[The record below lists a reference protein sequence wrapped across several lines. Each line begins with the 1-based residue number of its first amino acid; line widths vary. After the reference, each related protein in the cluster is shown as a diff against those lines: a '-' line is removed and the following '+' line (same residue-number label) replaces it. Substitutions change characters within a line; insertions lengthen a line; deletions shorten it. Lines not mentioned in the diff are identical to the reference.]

1 MATVENAPL
10 NETAMNED
18 VVVTVE
24 KITPQELAAHGM
36 EVLEADSDA
45 VKEAVKK
52 HDAIE
57 EAKLASERPPPPP
70 PKTPQQEASS
80 GSSSTAST
88 ALPKQQQPP
97 PKKKAAKNA
106 WPPADWQDTFK
117 RSPNALY
124 RLDRK
129 SVV

>member
-57 EAKLASERPPPPP
+57 EAKLAAERPPPP
-70 PKTPQQEASS
+70 
-80 GSSSTAST
+80 
-88 ALPKQQQPP
+88 
-97 PKKKAAKNA
+97 A
-106 WPPADWQDTFK
+106 WPP
-117 RSPNALY
+117 
-124 RLDRK
+124 RLRRV
-129 SVV
+129 SSRLLSRRRCRPRAPPCRARPTPAA